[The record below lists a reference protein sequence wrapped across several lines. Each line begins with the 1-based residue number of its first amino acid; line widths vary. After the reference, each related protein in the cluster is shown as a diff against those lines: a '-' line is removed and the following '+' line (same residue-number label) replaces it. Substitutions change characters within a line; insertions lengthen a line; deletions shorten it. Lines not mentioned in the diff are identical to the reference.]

1 MLSVLASS
9 AVAFAVLTPNDRNV
23 IAEERNFFGTTSVI
37 AADGM
42 TNMRHGR
49 TLHGLSI
56 DEPGRRTEPT
66 AYYNRA
72 GPLGDVLGWVGE
84 RVDSARVGVVGLGA
98 GTAAC
103 HARPGQTWE
112 YYEINPT
119 VIRFASDTTY
129 FRFVSECTPGAR
141 MWTGD
146 ARLRLAEAPGGH
158 FDLLVLDAFNSDA
171 VPVHLITLEAF
182 ELYHDRLTADGL
194 QVINIS
200 NRWLNLEPVI
210 AQHADRLGSSAWVRG
225 DFLSSTPERYSSVW
239 MVLTR
244 NLDAVEAL
252 RAAEWQEVR
261 PRPGFRGW
269 TDDYSNV
276 LSVLVFLEREGE

>member
-1 MLSVLASS
+1 MIV
-9 AVAFAVLTPNDRNV
+9 
-23 IAEERNFFGTTSVI
+23 
-37 AADGM
+37 
-42 TNMRHGR
+42 MRHGR

-66 AYYNRA
+66 AYYSPD
-72 GPLGDVLGWVGE
+72 GPFGDVLEWVGE
-84 RVDSARVGVVGLGA
+84 RVDSARVGIVGLGT

-103 HARPGQTWE
+103 HARPGQTWD

-129 FRFVSECTPGAR
+129 FRFLSECTPGAR

-182 ELYHDRLTADGL
+182 ELYRGRLTADGVL
-194 QVINIS
+194 LINIS
-200 NRWLNLEPVI
+200 NKWLNLEPVV
-210 AQHADRLGSSAWVRG
+210 ARHAERLGASAWIRRDV
-225 DFLSSTPERYSSVW
+225 LSSTPERYSSVW

-252 RAAEWQEVR
+252 REAQWQEAR

-276 LSVLVFLEREGE
+276 LSVLGLLEREPAGD